1 MTIGRVSQG
10 VPYFAPTVL
19 TGTAGQT
26 LRLHLTNT
34 TPARHN
40 FSVPSE
46 GLDVDVV
53 PGATADV
60 VVAFPAHGS
69 VVFICKYHAEE
80 GQAGELCAGGTSC

>member
-1 MTIGRVSQG
+1 MTIGRVSLG

-19 TGTAGQT
+19 TGTAGET

-46 GLDVDVV
+46 GIDVDVS
-53 PGATADV
+53 PGASADV
-60 VVAFPAHGS
+60 VVVFPARGLA
-69 VVFICKYHAEE
+69 VYICKYHAEE
-80 GQAGELCAGGTSC
+80 GQAGELCVGGTSC